1 MIGLKQD
8 DQDMYFY
15 LIGRHSNC
23 AVRIDSEDRDLADK
37 RFCGSCTANYNPP
50 QVMPIL
56 TCVVEGKKRTLRLS
70 RIVLE
75 RKLGRPLTK
84 GEQADHKNR
93 NILDNRR
100 SNLRVASNMQNQA
113 NRLKTK
119 RSTSGYK
126 GVSWFKH
133 LGKWRADIQKDGKL
147 RYLGHF
153 SDKVEAAKAYDRAA
167 LELFGEFALLNFS
180 NGE

>member
-1 MIGLKQD
+1 MNGLKQD
-8 DQDMYFY
+8 KQDMYFY
-15 LIGRHSNC
+15 LIGRYSNC
-23 AVRIDSEDRDLADK
+23 AVCIDPEDKDLADK
-37 RFCGSCTANYNPP
+37 RFYGSRTANYNPP
-50 QVMPIL
+50 QIIPML
-56 TCVVEGKKRTLRLS
+56 TRVAEGKKRTLRLS

-75 RKLGRPLTK
+75 RKIGRLLAK

-93 NILDNRR
+93 NVLDNRR
-100 SNLRVASNMQNQA
+100 SNLRVASNMLNQA

-126 GVSWFKH
+126 GVSWFNH

-153 SDKVEAAKAYDRAA
+153 SDKIEAAKAYDRAA
-167 LELFGEFALLNFS
+167 QELFGEFALLNFS
-180 NGE
+180 DER